1 MKLSI
6 KLAAGVALALIAMG
20 GAGAR
25 AANLIQDG
33 DFSSPS
39 VGGGWGEFSGTGWS
53 NNDPSNPGA
62 IEIGFSPIY
71 GMPCAS
77 ADVCQ
82 NMEVN
87 ANAFDASFQTV
98 NGLTVGA
105 QYNLSWLY
113 GGRDSG
119 GPDFL
124 DVSFGGQ
131 YLVTNSGSIGV
142 WSPNSYVVTATAT
155 SETLVFA
162 SWTTSGAPSYGNE
175 ITNVSLTAV
184 PEPATWA
191 MMLVGVGALGAALR
205 HSRRRTVQAASA

>member
-1 MKLSI
+1 MKLSM
-6 KLAAGVALALIAMG
+6 KLAASAAVALIALG
-20 GAGAR
+20 GASAR

-33 DFSSPS
+33 DFSSPN
-39 VGGGWGEFSGTGWS
+39 VGSSWGEFGGTGWS

-62 IEIGFSPIY
+62 IEIGYSPIY

-77 ADVCQ
+77 AGVCQ

-87 ANAFDASFQTV
+87 ANDFDASFQTV
-98 NGLTVGA
+98 NGLTIGA

-119 GPDFL
+119 GPDYL
-124 DVSFGGQ
+124 DVYFGGQ
-131 YLVTNSGSIGV
+131 YLTTNSGSIGV
-142 WSPNSYVVTATAT
+142 WSANNYVVTATAT

-162 SWTTSGAPSYGNE
+162 SQSTSGAPSYGNE

-191 MMLVGVGALGAALR
+191 MMMVGLGGLGMALR
-205 HSRRRTVQAASA
+205 SRRQSASATA